1 LFALPRLRFLAGARS
16 EVNEADLGYHTL
28 CVTLVVASAS
38 RLGEPVVAQVSSVVS
53 RFDSAAGI

>member
-1 LFALPRLRFLAGARS
+1 M
-16 EVNEADLGYHTL
+16 VNEADSGYQTL
-28 CVTLVVASAS
+28 CVTLAGASAS